1 MNMETKFKVG
11 DRVRILDCP
20 IMPNMVGKTGI
31 IRHKQ
36 EDLYRVEV
44 DGKVIPD
51 YALEADLELMPTNPF
66 ADSNELIAKL
76 LKENNLEVMHL
87 EMYLDSQNV
96 VCVEKTTYD
105 SMCSKDTALNA
116 FLECEGYDEF
126 ERAIDE

>member
-44 DGKVIPD
+44 PD

-66 ADSNELIAKL
+66 VNINE
-76 LKENNLEVMHL
+76 
-87 EMYLDSQNV
+87 
-96 VCVEKTTYD
+96 
-105 SMCSKDTALNA
+105 
-116 FLECEGYDEF
+116 
-126 ERAIDE
+126 

>member
-66 ADSNELIAKL
+66 ADSNELIEKL
-76 LKENNLEVMHL
+76 LK
-87 EMYLDSQNV
+87 
-96 VCVEKTTYD
+96 
-105 SMCSKDTALNA
+105 
-116 FLECEGYDEF
+116 
-126 ERAIDE
+126 

>member
-1 MNMETKFKVG
+1 MNMETKLKVG

-20 IMPNMVGKTGI
+20 IMPDAVGKSGI

-36 EDLYRVEV
+36 GDLYRVEV

-51 YALEADLELMPTNPF
+51 YALEADIELIPTNPF
-66 ADSNELIAKL
+66 VESNELIAKL

-87 EMYLDSQNV
+87 EMYLDTQNV

-105 SMCSKDTALNA
+105 SMCYKYTALNA
-116 FLECEGYDEF
+116 FLKSEGYDDF
-126 ERAIDE
+126 ERAINE

>member
-1 MNMETKFKVG
+1 MATN
-11 DRVRILDCP
+11 D
-20 IMPNMVGKTGI
+20 
-31 IRHKQ
+31 
-36 EDLYRVEV
+36 
-44 DGKVIPD
+44 
-51 YALEADLELMPTNPF
+51 NPF
-66 ADSNELIAKL
+66 TESNQLIAKL

-87 EMYLDSQNV
+87 EMYLNTQNV

>member
-1 MNMETKFKVG
+1 MIVLRILKECLLTCNNLVMNMETKFKVG

-66 ADSNELIAKL
+66 VNINE
-76 LKENNLEVMHL
+76 
-87 EMYLDSQNV
+87 
-96 VCVEKTTYD
+96 
-105 SMCSKDTALNA
+105 
-116 FLECEGYDEF
+116 
-126 ERAIDE
+126 